1 MLSRKPKK
9 FSLLDEL
16 GVKRSSSVR
25 SKNSSDSPSVSIRKE
40 GLSLLSPKPKR
51 KKSAADAATSILDEL
66 GVKRSSSVRSKKIS
80 PVGIQKKAEQKKETT
95 EELESWERIILK
107 NHEIQI
113 PHTKTKIL
121 NKSTTKKTEQ
131 KKFEKI
137 DSSAQKTAELPE
149 VKFGFHEKFVLLSML
164 VVMGVASLAIIG
176 GHLKLLD
183 SAIFYQLVGGNVH
196 QLEFAGEFEA
206 RLVEN
211 GYNRLPVF
219 VVEGSI
225 RNTFNE
231 SDQIKKIQL
240 KAFAFDADQQLI
252 ANHFTYAGTV
262 LSDEQL
268 ESLSPMDINAQ
279 RHSSEFGIQD
289 YTALTNDKT
298 DLLNTSLPQAPL
310 IPFQVVFIK
319 SVATIKKTSLQ
330 IVSYVRNNKIV
341 YVHAPNL

>member
-25 SKNSSDSPSVSIRKE
+25 SKNSSDSPSVSNRKE
-40 GLSLLSPKPKR
+40 GLSLLSSKTKR

-66 GVKRSSSVRSKKIS
+66 GGKRSSSVRSKKIS
-80 PVGIQKKAEQKKETT
+80 PVGIQKKSEQKKEPT

-149 VKFGFHEKFVLLSML
+149 VKFGFHEKFVLLSMF
-164 VVMGVASLAIIG
+164 VVIGVASLAIIG

-196 QLEFAGEFEA
+196 QLKFEGEFEA

-252 ANHFTYAGTV
+252 ANHFTFAGTV
-262 LSDEQL
+262 LSDELL
-268 ESLSPMDINAQ
+268 ESLSPMDIKAL

-289 YTALTNDKT
+289 STALTNDKN
-298 DLLNTSLPQAPL
+298 DLLNTSLPQATL

>member
-9 FSLLDEL
+9 NSLLDEL
-16 GVKRSSSVR
+16 KVKRASSVR
-25 SKNSSDSPSVSIRKE
+25 SKYSKDSPSVSTRKE

-66 GVKRSSSVRSKKIS
+66 GVKRASSVRSKKTN
-80 PVGIQKKAEQKKETT
+80 PLGIQKKAEQKKEAP
-95 EELESWERIILK
+95 EELESWERKILK

-113 PHTKTKIL
+113 SHTKTKIL
-121 NKSTTKKTEQ
+121 NKSETKKTEQ
-131 KKFEKI
+131 KKFEEI
-137 DSSAQKTAELPE
+137 DSIAQKTAEKPE

-183 SAIFYQLVGGNVH
+183 TAIFYQLIGGNVH

-252 ANHFTYAGTV
+252 TNHFTYAGTI

-268 ESLSPMDINAQ
+268 ESLNPMDIKAL

-289 YTALTNDKT
+289 STALTNDKN
-298 DLLNTSLPQAPL
+298 DLLNTSLPQDPL
-310 IPFQVVFIK
+310 IPFQVIFIK
-319 SVATIKKTSLQ
+319 SVPTIKNTSLQ
-330 IVSYVRNNKIV
+330 IISYVRNNKIV

>member
-25 SKNSSDSPSVSIRKE
+25 SKNSSDSPSVSIHKE

-113 PHTKTKIL
+113 PLTKTKIL

-240 KAFAFDADQQLI
+240 KAFAFDADQKLI

-268 ESLSPMDINAQ
+268 ESLSPMDIKAL

-289 YTALTNDKT
+289 STALTNDKN
-298 DLLNTSLPQAPL
+298 DLLNTSHPQAPL

-319 SVATIKKTSLQ
+319 SVPTIKKTSLQ
-330 IVSYVRNNKIV
+330 IVSYVRNNKVV

>member
-16 GVKRSSSVR
+16 GVKRSSSVK
-25 SKNSSDSPSVSIRKE
+25 SKNSSDSPSVRIRKE

-131 KKFEKI
+131 KKFEKF
-137 DSSAQKTAELPE
+137 DSRAQKTAELTE

-268 ESLSPMDINAQ
+268 ESLSPMDIKAL

-289 YTALTNDKT
+289 STALTNDKN

>member
-1 MLSRKPKK
+1 
-9 FSLLDEL
+9 
-16 GVKRSSSVR
+16 
-25 SKNSSDSPSVSIRKE
+25 
-40 GLSLLSPKPKR
+40 
-51 KKSAADAATSILDEL
+51 
-66 GVKRSSSVRSKKIS
+66 
-80 PVGIQKKAEQKKETT
+80 
-95 EELESWERIILK
+95 
-107 NHEIQI
+107 
-113 PHTKTKIL
+113 
-121 NKSTTKKTEQ
+121 
-131 KKFEKI
+131 
-137 DSSAQKTAELPE
+137 
-149 VKFGFHEKFVLLSML
+149 ML

-268 ESLSPMDINAQ
+268 ESLSPMDIKAL
-279 RHSSEFGIQD
+279 RHSPNLGFR
-289 YTALTNDKT
+289 TP
-298 DLLNTSLPQAPL
+298 LLNERQ
-310 IPFQVVFIK
+310 K
-319 SVATIKKTSLQ
+319 
-330 IVSYVRNNKIV
+330 
-341 YVHAPNL
+341 

>member
-25 SKNSSDSPSVSIRKE
+25 SKNSSDGPSVSIRKE
-40 GLSLLSPKPKR
+40 GLSLLSTKPKH
-51 KKSAADAATSILDEL
+51 KKSAVDAATSILDEL
-66 GVKRSSSVRSKKIS
+66 GVKRSSSIRSKKIS
-80 PVGIQKKAEQKKETT
+80 PVGIQKKAEQEKETT

-113 PHTKTKIL
+113 PNTKTKIL

-196 QLEFAGEFEA
+196 QLEFEGEFQA

-240 KAFAFDADQQLI
+240 KAFAFDEDQQLI

-268 ESLSPMDINAQ
+268 ESLSPMHIKTL

-289 YTALTNDKT
+289 STALTNDKN
-298 DLLNTSLPQAPL
+298 DLLTTSLPQAPL

-319 SVATIKKTSLQ
+319 SVSTIKKTSIQ

-341 YVHAPNL
+341 FVHAPNL

>member
-40 GLSLLSPKPKR
+40 GLSLLSLKPKR

-113 PHTKTKIL
+113 PLTKTKIL

-268 ESLSPMDINAQ
+268 ESLSPMDIKAL

-289 YTALTNDKT
+289 STALTNDKN

>member
-16 GVKRSSSVR
+16 GVKRSSSVK
-25 SKNSSDSPSVSIRKE
+25 SKNSSDSPSVRIRKE

-80 PVGIQKKAEQKKETT
+80 PVGPQKKETT

-183 SAIFYQLVGGNVH
+183 SAIFYQLAGGNVH
-196 QLEFAGEFEA
+196 QLEFEGEFQA

-240 KAFAFDADQQLI
+240 KAFAFDGDQQLI

-268 ESLSPMDINAQ
+268 ESLSPMHIKAL

-289 YTALTNDKT
+289 STALTNDKN
-298 DLLNTSLPQAPL
+298 DLLNTILPQAPL

>member
-80 PVGIQKKAEQKKETT
+80 PVGIQKKAEQKKETI
-95 EELESWERIILK
+95 EELESWERIVLK

-131 KKFEKI
+131 KKFEKF
-137 DSSAQKTAELPE
+137 DSRAQKTAELTE

-268 ESLSPMDINAQ
+268 ESLSPMDIKAL

-289 YTALTNDKT
+289 STALTNDKN
-298 DLLNTSLPQAPL
+298 DLLNTNLPQAPL

>member
-25 SKNSSDSPSVSIRKE
+25 SKNSSDNPSVSIRKE
-40 GLSLLSPKPKR
+40 GFSILSPKPKR

-66 GVKRSSSVRSKKIS
+66 GVKRSPSVRSKKIS
-80 PVGIQKKAEQKKETT
+80 PVGIQKKAEQKRETT

-131 KKFEKI
+131 KKFEGI

-164 VVMGVASLAIIG
+164 MVMGVASLAIIG

-240 KAFAFDADQQLI
+240 KAFAFDEDQQLI

-268 ESLSPMDINAQ
+268 ESLSPMHIKTL
-279 RHSSEFGIQD
+279 RHSSEFWIQD
-289 YTALTNDKT
+289 STALTNDKN
-298 DLLNTSLPQAPL
+298 DLLTTSLPQAPL

-319 SVATIKKTSLQ
+319 SVATIKKTSIQ
-330 IVSYVRNNKIV
+330 IISYVRNNKIV

>member
-16 GVKRSSSVR
+16 GVKRSLSVR
-25 SKNSSDSPSVSIRKE
+25 SKNSSDSPPVSIRKE

-66 GVKRSSSVRSKKIS
+66 GVKRSSSARSKKIS

-95 EELESWERIILK
+95 EELESWERIIFK

-113 PHTKTKIL
+113 PHAKTKIL

-137 DSSAQKTAELPE
+137 DSRAQKTAELPE

-225 RNTFNE
+225 RNSFNE
-231 SDQIKKIQL
+231 SDQIKNIQL

-268 ESLSPMDINAQ
+268 ESLSPMDIKAM

-289 YTALTNDKT
+289 FTALTNDT
-298 DLLNTSLPQAPL
+298 NDLLNTSLPQATL

>member
-40 GLSLLSPKPKR
+40 GLSLLSPNLKR

-131 KKFEKI
+131 KKFEGI

-164 VVMGVASLAIIG
+164 VVMGVASIAIIG
-176 GHLKLLD
+176 GNLKLLD

-231 SDQIKKIQL
+231 SDQINKIQL

-268 ESLSPMDINAQ
+268 ESLSPMHIKAL

-289 YTALTNDKT
+289 STALTNNKN
-298 DLLNTSLPQAPL
+298 DLLNTNLPQAQL

>member
-9 FSLLDEL
+9 NSLLDEL
-16 GVKRSSSVR
+16 GVKRSSSVK
-25 SKNSSDSPSVSIRKE
+25 SKNSSDSPSVRIRKE

-66 GVKRSSSVRSKKIS
+66 GVKRSSSVRSKNIS

-95 EELESWERIILK
+95 EELESWERITLK

-196 QLEFAGEFEA
+196 QLDFAGEFEA

-268 ESLSPMDINAQ
+268 ESLSPMDIKAL

-289 YTALTNDKT
+289 STALTNDKN

>member
-9 FSLLDEL
+9 ISLLDEL

-268 ESLSPMDINAQ
+268 ESLSPMDIKAM

-289 YTALTNDKT
+289 STALTNDKN
-298 DLLNTSLPQAPL
+298 DLLITSLTQAPL

-319 SVATIKKTSLQ
+319 SVPTIKKTSLQ

>member
-9 FSLLDEL
+9 NSLLDEL
-16 GVKRSSSVR
+16 GVKRSSSVK
-25 SKNSSDSPSVSIRKE
+25 SKNSSDSPSVRIRKE

-66 GVKRSSSVRSKKIS
+66 GVKRSSSVRSKNIS

-137 DSSAQKTAELPE
+137 DSSAQKKAELPE

-164 VVMGVASLAIIG
+164 VVISVASLAIVG

-268 ESLSPMDINAQ
+268 ESLSPMHIKAL

-289 YTALTNDKT
+289 STALTNNKI
-298 DLLNTSLPQAPL
+298 DLLNTSLPQATL

>member
-9 FSLLDEL
+9 ISLLDEL

-137 DSSAQKTAELPE
+137 YSSAQKTAELPE

-196 QLEFAGEFEA
+196 QLEFAGEFQA

-268 ESLSPMDINAQ
+268 ESLSPMDIKAL

-289 YTALTNDKT
+289 STALTNDKN

-319 SVATIKKTSLQ
+319 SVPTIKKTSLQ

>member
-16 GVKRSSSVR
+16 GVKRSSSVK
-25 SKNSSDSPSVSIRKE
+25 SKNSSDSPSVRIRKE

-240 KAFAFDADQQLI
+240 KAFAFDAEQQLI

-268 ESLSPMDINAQ
+268 ESLSPMDIKAL

-289 YTALTNDKT
+289 STALTNDKN
-298 DLLNTSLPQAPL
+298 DLLNTSLPQDPL
-310 IPFQVVFIK
+310 IPFQVIFIK
-319 SVATIKKTSLQ
+319 SVPTIKNTSLQ
-330 IVSYVRNNKIV
+330 IISYVRNNKIV

>member
-9 FSLLDEL
+9 NSLLDEL
-16 GVKRSSSVR
+16 GVKRSSSVK
-25 SKNSSDSPSVSIRKE
+25 SKNSSDSPSVRIRKE

-66 GVKRSSSVRSKKIS
+66 GVKRSSSVRSKNIS
-80 PVGIQKKAEQKKETT
+80 PVGIQKKTEQKKDTT
-95 EELESWERIILK
+95 EELQSWERIILK

-176 GHLKLLD
+176 GHLKLMD

-240 KAFAFDADQQLI
+240 KAFAFDGDQQLI

-268 ESLSPMDINAQ
+268 ESLSPMHIKAL

-289 YTALTNDKT
+289 SNALTNDKNV
-298 DLLNTSLPQAPL
+298 LLNTTLPQAPL

>member
-25 SKNSSDSPSVSIRKE
+25 SNNSSDSPSVSIRKE
-40 GLSLLSPKPKR
+40 GLSLLPPKPKR

-66 GVKRSSSVRSKKIS
+66 GVKRSSSVRSKNIS

-95 EELESWERIILK
+95 EELESWERITLK

-131 KKFEKI
+131 IKFEKI

-268 ESLSPMDINAQ
+268 ESLSPMDIKAL

-289 YTALTNDKT
+289 STALTNDKN
-298 DLLNTSLPQAPL
+298 DLLNTTLPQAPL

-319 SVATIKKTSLQ
+319 SVPTIKKTSLQ

>member
-16 GVKRSSSVR
+16 GVQRSSSVR
-25 SKNSSDSPSVSIRKE
+25 SKNSSDSPSVSIHKE
-40 GLSLLSPKPKR
+40 GLSLLSKPKR

-164 VVMGVASLAIIG
+164 VVMSVASLAIIG

-268 ESLSPMDINAQ
+268 ESLSPMDIKAL

-289 YTALTNDKT
+289 STALTNDKK
-298 DLLNTSLPQAPL
+298 DLLNTSLPHDPL

>member
-16 GVKRSSSVR
+16 GVKRSSSVK
-25 SKNSSDSPSVSIRKE
+25 SKNSSDSPSVRIRKE

-51 KKSAADAATSILDEL
+51 KKSAADAPTSILDDL
-66 GVKRSSSVRSKKIS
+66 GVKRSSSVRSKNIS

-95 EELESWERIILK
+95 EELESWERITLK

-196 QLEFAGEFEA
+196 QLDFEGEFQA

-268 ESLSPMDINAQ
+268 ESLSPMDIKAL

-289 YTALTNDKT
+289 STALTNDKN

>member
-9 FSLLDEL
+9 NSLLDEL

-95 EELESWERIILK
+95 EELESWERIVLK

-137 DSSAQKTAELPE
+137 HSSVQKTAELPE

-240 KAFAFDADQQLI
+240 KAFAFDAEQQLI

-268 ESLSPMDINAQ
+268 ESLSPMDIKAL

-289 YTALTNDKT
+289 STALTNDKN

-319 SVATIKKTSLQ
+319 SVPTIKKTSLQ

>member
-1 MLSRKPKK
+1 MLSRKPKN

-40 GLSLLSPKPKR
+40 GLSLLSPKLKR

-95 EELESWERIILK
+95 EELESWERIILN

-137 DSSAQKTAELPE
+137 DSSAQKKAELPE

-252 ANHFTYAGTV
+252 ANHFTYAGTL

-268 ESLSPMDINAQ
+268 ESLSPMDIKAL

-289 YTALTNDKT
+289 STALTNDKN

-319 SVATIKKTSLQ
+319 SVPTIKKTSLQ

>member
-9 FSLLDEL
+9 NSLLDEL
-16 GVKRSSSVR
+16 GVKRSSSVK
-25 SKNSSDSPSVSIRKE
+25 SKNSSDSPSVRIRKE

-66 GVKRSSSVRSKKIS
+66 GVKRYSSVRSKNIS

-231 SDQIKKIQL
+231 SDKIKKIQL
-240 KAFAFDADQQLI
+240 KAFAFDAEQQLI

-268 ESLSPMDINAQ
+268 ESLSPMDIKAL

-289 YTALTNDKT
+289 STALTNDKN

-319 SVATIKKTSLQ
+319 SVPTIKKTSLQ
-330 IVSYVRNNKIV
+330 IVSYVRNSKIV

>member
-16 GVKRSSSVR
+16 GVKRSSSVK
-25 SKNSSDSPSVSIRKE
+25 SKNSSDSPSVRIRKE

-66 GVKRSSSVRSKKIS
+66 GVKRSSSVRSKNIS

-95 EELESWERIILK
+95 EELESWERIVLK
-107 NHEIQI
+107 NNEIQI

-176 GHLKLLD
+176 GHLKLMD

-196 QLEFAGEFEA
+196 QLEFEGEFQA

-240 KAFAFDADQQLI
+240 KAFAFDAEQQLI

-268 ESLSPMDINAQ
+268 ESLSPMDIKAL

-289 YTALTNDKT
+289 STALTNDKNV
-298 DLLNTSLPQAPL
+298 LLNTTLPQAPL

>member
-9 FSLLDEL
+9 ISLLDEL

-95 EELESWERIILK
+95 EELESWERIVLK

-268 ESLSPMDINAQ
+268 ESLSPMDIKAL

-289 YTALTNDKT
+289 STALTNDKN
-298 DLLNTSLPQAPL
+298 DLLITSLTQAPL

-319 SVATIKKTSLQ
+319 SVPTIKKTSLQ

>member
-16 GVKRSSSVR
+16 GIKRSSSVR

-40 GLSLLSPKPKR
+40 GLSLLSPKR

-80 PVGIQKKAEQKKETT
+80 PVVIQKKAEQKKETT

-137 DSSAQKTAELPE
+137 YASAQKTAELPE

-268 ESLSPMDINAQ
+268 ESLSPMDIKAL

-289 YTALTNDKT
+289 STALTNDKN

>member
-25 SKNSSDSPSVSIRKE
+25 SNNSSDSPSVSIRKE
-40 GLSLLSPKPKR
+40 GLSLLSTKPKR

-66 GVKRSSSVRSKKIS
+66 GVKRSSSVRSKNIS

-95 EELESWERIILK
+95 EELESWERITLK

-268 ESLSPMDINAQ
+268 ESLSPMDIKAL

-289 YTALTNDKT
+289 STALTNDKN
-298 DLLNTSLPQAPL
+298 DLLNTTLPQAPL

>member
-9 FSLLDEL
+9 ISLLDEL

-95 EELESWERIILK
+95 EELKSWERIVLK

-268 ESLSPMDINAQ
+268 ESLSPMDIKAL

-289 YTALTNDKT
+289 STALTNDKN
-298 DLLNTSLPQAPL
+298 DLLITSLTQAPL

-319 SVATIKKTSLQ
+319 SVPTIKKTSLQ

>member
-131 KKFEKI
+131 KKFEKF
-137 DSSAQKTAELPE
+137 DSRAQKTAELTE

-268 ESLSPMDINAQ
+268 ESLSPMDIKAL

-289 YTALTNDKT
+289 STALTNDKN

-319 SVATIKKTSLQ
+319 SVPTIKKTSLQ

>member
-9 FSLLDEL
+9 ISLLDEL

-40 GLSLLSPKPKR
+40 GLSLLSPKSKR

-95 EELESWERIILK
+95 EELESWERIVLK

-113 PHTKTKIL
+113 PHTKTNIL

-240 KAFAFDADQQLI
+240 KAFAFDAEQQLI

-268 ESLSPMDINAQ
+268 ESLSPMDIKAL

-289 YTALTNDKT
+289 STALTNDKN

-319 SVATIKKTSLQ
+319 SVPTIKKTSLQ

>member
-25 SKNSSDSPSVSIRKE
+25 SKNSSDSPSASIRKE
-40 GLSLLSPKPKR
+40 GLSLLSPKLKR

-66 GVKRSSSVRSKKIS
+66 GVKRSSSIRSKKIS
-80 PVGIQKKAEQKKETT
+80 PVPVGIQKKAEQEKETT
-95 EELESWERIILK
+95 EELESWERKILK

-131 KKFEKI
+131 NKFEKI
-137 DSSAQKTAELPE
+137 DSSPQKIAELPE

-164 VVMGVASLAIIG
+164 MVMGVASLAIIG

-183 SAIFYQLVGGNVH
+183 SSIFYQLVGGNVH

-240 KAFAFDADQQLI
+240 KAFAFDADKQLI
-252 ANHFTYAGTV
+252 ANHFTYAGTF

-268 ESLSPMDINAQ
+268 ESLSPMNIKAL
-279 RHSSEFGIQD
+279 RLSSEFGIQD
-289 YTALTNDKT
+289 STALTNDKN
-298 DLLNTSLPQAPL
+298 DLLNTSLTKAPL
-310 IPFQVVFIK
+310 VPFQVVFIK

-341 YVHAPNL
+341 

>member
-25 SKNSSDSPSVSIRKE
+25 LKNSSDSPSVSIRKE
-40 GLSLLSPKPKR
+40 GLSLLSPKLKR

-66 GVKRSSSVRSKKIS
+66 GVKRSPSVRSKKIS

-113 PHTKTKIL
+113 PLTKTKIL

-196 QLEFAGEFEA
+196 QLEFAGEFKA

-268 ESLSPMDINAQ
+268 ASLSPMDIKAQ

-289 YTALTNDKT
+289 STALTNDKN
-298 DLLNTSLPQAPL
+298 DLLNTSLPQTPL

>member
-16 GVKRSSSVR
+16 GIKRSSSVR
-25 SKNSSDSPSVSIRKE
+25 SKNSNDSPSVSIRKE

-95 EELESWERIILK
+95 KELESWERIILK

-113 PHTKTKIL
+113 PLTKTKIL

-137 DSSAQKTAELPE
+137 DSSAQKTTELPE

-176 GHLKLLD
+176 GNLKLLD

-268 ESLSPMDINAQ
+268 ESLSPMDIKAL

-289 YTALTNDKT
+289 STALTNDKN

-319 SVATIKKTSLQ
+319 SVTNIKKTSLQ

-341 YVHAPNL
+341 YVHVPNL